1 MNSASSR
8 VAWVDYSK
16 GICIILI
23 VMLHSV
29 LGVEEAM
36 GETGWLHPIVDF
48 ARPFRMPD
56 FFLIAGIFLSRT
68 IDRNWR
74 HYLDKKV
81 VHFAYFYFLWLV
93 ISFAFKGA
101 SFAADEGWAE
111 VGRMFLLS
119 FIEPFS
125 TLWFIYLLAIFFVV
139 TKLTRRLPKWSI
151 WLVGAAL
158 QMAPIATGWTVI
170 DEFASRFVFFY
181 SGYIFAPL
189 IFRYADFARERPWLS
204 VVAVAVWAV
213 VNEVLVLTGIAAL
226 PGVSL
231 VLAYV
236 GVGAIVTIGVL
247 FSRLK
252 ITEPIRYAGANSI
265 VIYLAFFIPMA
276 ASREILVRLGIISDV
291 SIVSLIVW
299 LTACITPV
307 LLYWAV
313 RNSWAKFLFKRPA
326 WAYIYDRP
334 ARRLVPAE

>member
-1 MNSASSR
+1 MNTASSR

-29 LGVEEAM
+29 LGVEDAM

-56 FFLIAGIFLSRT
+56 FFLIAGLFLARV
-68 IDRNWR
+68 IDRDWR

-81 VHFAYFYFLWLV
+81 VHYAYFYVLWLIV
-93 ISFAFKGA
+93 NFAFKGA
-101 SFAADEGWAE
+101 SFAADEGWSE
-111 VGRMFLLS
+111 VGRQFLLS

-139 TKLTRRLPKWSI
+139 AKLTRRLPWWSI

-158 QMAPIATGWTVI
+158 HLAPISTGWTVI

-181 SGYIFAPL
+181 SGYVFAPQ
-189 IFRYADFARERPWLS
+189 IFRYAAFAGERPLLS
-204 VVAVAVWAV
+204 AVGVAVWAV
-213 VNEVLVLTGIAAL
+213 VNEVLVRTGIAPL

-231 VLAYV
+231 VLGFIGA
-236 GVGAIVTIGVL
+236 GAIITIGVL

-252 ITEPIRYAGANSI
+252 ITEPIRYVGAHSI
-265 VIYLAFFIPMA
+265 VVYLAFFIPMA
-276 ASREILVRLGIISDV
+276 ASRELFVKLGIISDV
-291 SIVSLIVW
+291 SVVSLIVW
-299 LTACITPV
+299 LIACIVPV
-307 LLYWAV
+307 VLYWAV
-313 RNSWAKFLFKRPA
+313 RNNRARFLFERPA
-326 WAYIYDRP
+326 WAYIYGRP
-334 ARRLVPAE
+334 SRLAPAE